1 MDEFNFFYQMYVY
14 SMNQNYSH
22 LKTVKYYPG
31 EYHGVFYYE
40 ENTEETNILTLITVQ
55 LSSTSVT
62 PFE

>member
-1 MDEFNFFYQMYVY
+1 
-14 SMNQNYSH
+14 MNQNYSH

-62 PFE
+62 HFE